1 MSIEIDTGKGRPPPS
16 AIETGQPERA
26 GNRPDASAGSGASA
40 PPRADTFS
48 MTNRAAQLQRLE
60 AQIENLPVVDT
71 QRVEDVQRSLATG
84 SFEVQPA
91 RVADKL
97 LQFEAGLDKPS

>member
-1 MSIEIDTGKGRPPPS
+1 MSIEINTGKGRPPPTT
-16 AIETGQPERA
+16 IETAQSEATGNRHETTA
-26 GNRPDASAGSGASA
+26 GNGASA
-40 PPRADTFS
+40 PSRADTFS

-71 QRVEDVQRSLATG
+71 QRVEEVQRSLATG

>member
-1 MSIEIDTGKGRPPPS
+1 MSIEINTGKGHPPPTT
-16 AIETGQPERA
+16 IETGQSEQA
-26 GNRPDASAGSGASA
+26 GNRPGAATGGSAAA
-40 PPRADTFS
+40 PSRADTFS

>member
-1 MSIEIDTGKGRPPPS
+1 MSIEINTGKGRPPPTT
-16 AIETGQPERA
+16 IETGQSEA
-26 GNRPDASAGSGASA
+26 TGNRRDAASSGRSAAS
-40 PPRADTFS
+40 RADTFS

-71 QRVEDVQRSLATG
+71 RRVEEVQRSLATG

-97 LQFEAGLDKPS
+97 LQFEAGLDKPR